1 MRFTVEKGFD
11 RASDSKSSFS
21 LQTCGSPHFVF
32 PPLGF
37 VCGFVG
43 RMFSVLV
50 SVSRRLLSRVSR
62 FFVSFAPGFPVG
74 SSQRNR
80 EALAKSFE
88 GTLRELRRHLKG
100 LRSLPQRTFKFNF

>member
-1 MRFTVEKGFD
+1 MRSTVEKGFD

-21 LQTCGSPHFVF
+21 LQTCGSPFVF

-62 FFVSFAPGFPVG
+62 FLVSFAPRFPVG

-80 EALAKSFE
+80 LARF
-88 GTLRELRRHLKG
+88 T
-100 LRSLPQRTFKFNF
+100 

>member
-1 MRFTVEKGFD
+1 MRSTVEKGFD

-62 FFVSFAPGFPVG
+62 FFVSFAPRFNVG

-80 EALAKSFE
+80 LARF
-88 GTLRELRRHLKG
+88 T
-100 LRSLPQRTFKFNF
+100 